1 MGKRIRIIKIVSF
14 IIILLEISL
23 IAGFSILYFTNSFQM
38 ADNMKPQAVVLACT
52 ILASVDCL
60 FVWAISISVASLRHK
75 TDLHAAEVI
84 GSDVQ
89 EAYNFAM
96 IGLAVTDKNDNVLW
110 TNDLFKNR
118 HIDIIDT
125 NILSWQPEL
134 AVLKDMSN
142 AGGDKEC
149 KISFNSR
156 TYDVKLLIE
165 AGLWIFKDVTDF
177 EESYNYSKDQAPVVG
192 LLMIDNYDDVVRGD
206 DDFNDTATKVKNV
219 IFAYAKEYGVL
230 LIKIK
235 SDSYSMLCN
244 YKNFMRMHADNFSI
258 IDKVREVSSG
268 TDMPL
273 TLSIGMAREFP
284 DFIKLNGLAKEAV
297 DIAMSRGGDQ
307 VCVAVHGSEMEFY
320 GGKTEA
326 QEKRNRVKD
335 RVLADSLIA
344 LIRASSNILVMGHTM
359 MDMDALGACLGIKS
373 ICNRL
378 DKKCKMVADLKATEN
393 KTRAAFTSSFSK
405 EEVENILVSP
415 SAAYD
420 TINPNTLLIVVDVHI
435 PSMTM
440 APKLLEKATKIVV
453 IDHHRRAEEYID
465 SPVFNHIDPAASS
478 TCEIIAEFIRF
489 SSINPKIDI
498 SPTYATIMMS
508 GIFLDSNHFKSKSTG
523 LRTFEACTIL
533 KEYGAD
539 NATADDY
546 LKDDYEEYK
555 QVTEMVSRLEH
566 PAYGVVAVFAPE
578 DLIVD
583 EAAISKTAN
592 QCMNLKGNHVCFVAA
607 HITSRKVKVSARSDG
622 SVNVQLLM
630 ERLGGGGGHFA
641 SAAGIFDNSTIDE
654 VKEAI
659 YNVIQKHLSEATA
672 DAAARKFEGAM
683 EE

>member
-23 IAGFSILYFTNSFQM
+23 IAGFSILYFTNSFNLANTM
-38 ADNMKPQAVVLACT
+38 NPQSVVLACT
-52 ILASVDCL
+52 ILAAIDCL

-125 NILSWQPEL
+125 NILSWQPQL
-134 AVLKDMSN
+134 SVLKDVSN

-156 TYDVKLLIE
+156 TYDVKLLVE

-177 EESYNYSKDQAPVVG
+177 EESYNYAKDQAPVVG

-244 YKNFMRMHADNFSI
+244 YKNYMRMHEDNFSV

-284 DFIKLNGLAKEAV
+284 DFIKLNELAKEAV

-344 LIRASSNILVMGHTM
+344 LIRASSNILVMGHSM

-378 DKKCKMVADLKATEN
+378 DKKCRLVADLKNTES
-393 KTRAAFTSSFSK
+393 KTRAAFTSTFSK

-415 SAAYD
+415 NAAFD
-420 TINPNTLLIVVDVHI
+420 FINPNTLLIVVDVHI

-498 SPTYATIMMS
+498 SSTYATIMMS

-555 QVTEMVSRLEH
+555 QVTELVSRLEH
-566 PAYGVVAVFAPE
+566 PAYGVVAVYAPE

-607 HITSRKVKVSARSDG
+607 HISSKKVKVSARSDG

-630 ERLGGGGGHFA
+630 EKLGGGGGHFA
-641 SAAGIFDNSTIDE
+641 SAAGIFENSTIDD
-654 VKEAI
+654 VKGLI
-659 YNVIQKHLSEATA
+659 SSVIQKHLSEATA
-672 DAAARKFEGAM
+672 DAAARKFEGGM

>member
-1 MGKRIRIIKIVSF
+1 MGKRIRVIKIVSF
-14 IIILLEISL
+14 IIILVEISL
-23 IAGFSILYFTNSFQM
+23 IAGFSIFYFTNFNGL
-38 ADNMKPQAVVLACT
+38 ADKMSAQTVVLGCT
-52 ILASVDCL
+52 ILAVIDCL
-60 FVWAISISVASLRHK
+60 FVWAISVSVASLRHK

-118 HIDIIDT
+118 HIDIIDR

-134 AVLKDMSN
+134 AVLKDVSN
-142 AGGDKEC
+142 GSDKEC
-149 KISFNSR
+149 KIHFNSR

-177 EESYNYSKDQAPVVG
+177 EESYNYSKEQAPVVG

-244 YKNFMRMHADNFSI
+244 YKNYMRMHEDNFSI

-344 LIRASSNILVMGHTM
+344 LVRSSSNVLVMGHTM

-378 DKKCKMVADLKATEN
+378 DKKCKIVVDLKTTES
-393 KTRAAFTSSFSK
+393 KTRAALTSSFSK
-405 EEVENILVSP
+405 EALEDILVSP
-415 SAAYD
+415 NNAFD
-420 TINPNTLLIVVDVHI
+420 GINPNTLLIVVDVHI

-498 SPTYATIMMS
+498 PPTFATIMMS

-546 LKDDYEEYK
+546 LKDDFEEYR
-555 QVTEMVSRLEH
+555 QITEMVSRLEH
-566 PAYGVVAVFAPE
+566 PAYGVVAVFAPD

-583 EAAISKTAN
+583 DAAISKTAN

-607 HITSRKVKVSARSDG
+607 HISSKRIKVSARSDG
-622 SVNVQLLM
+622 SANVQLLM
-630 ERLGGGGGHFA
+630 EKLGGGGGHFA
-641 SAAGIFDNSTIDE
+641 SAAGVFENSTIDE

-672 DAAARKFEGAM
+672 DAAARKFEGIT

>member
-1 MGKRIRIIKIVSF
+1 MGKRIHSIKIISF
-14 IIILLEISL
+14 IIILIEIAL
-23 IAGFSILYFTNSFQM
+23 IAGFSIFYFGNLFNI
-38 ADNMKPQAVVLACT
+38 ADNFDPKWAVLACT
-52 ILASVDCL
+52 IFAFINLL
-60 FVWAISISVASLRHK
+60 FVWVISISVASLRHK

-110 TNDLFKNR
+110 TNDLFKTR
-118 HIDIIDT
+118 HIDIIDS
-125 NILSWQPEL
+125 NILEWQPDL
-134 AVLKDMSN
+134 AVLKDINNTS
-142 AGGDKEC
+142 GDKEC
-149 KISFNSR
+149 KIIFNSR

-177 EESYNYSKDQAPVVG
+177 EESYKYSKDQAPVVG

-244 YKNFMRMHADNFSI
+244 YKNYMRMHDDNFSI

-268 TDMPL
+268 TEMPL

-284 DFIKLNGLAKEAV
+284 DVIKLNALAKEAV

-344 LIRASSNILVMGHTM
+344 LIKSSSNVLVMGHTM
-359 MDMDALGACLGIKS
+359 MDMDALGACLGIKA

-378 DKKCKMVADLKATEN
+378 DKKCKMVVDLKVTES

-405 EEVENILVSP
+405 EEVENILISP
-415 SAAYD
+415 SAAFD
-420 TINPNTLLIVVDVHI
+420 VINPNTLLIVVDVHI

-465 SPVFNHIDPAASS
+465 SPVFNHIDPSASS
-478 TCEIIAEFIRF
+478 ACEIITEFIKF
-489 SSINPKIDI
+489 SSINPKIEI
-498 SPTYATIMMS
+498 PPIFATIMMS
-508 GIFLDSNHFKSKSTG
+508 GIFLDSNHFKSKATG
-523 LRTFEACTIL
+523 LRSFEACTIL

-539 NATADDY
+539 NAMADDF
-546 LKDDYEEYK
+546 LKDDYEEYRL
-555 QVTEMVSRLEH
+555 VTELVNQIEH
-566 PAYGVVAVFAPE
+566 PAYGVVAVFPKD

-583 EAAISKTAN
+583 EATISKTAN
-592 QCMNLKGNHVCFVAA
+592 QCMSLKGNHVCFVAA
-607 HITSRKVKVSARSDG
+607 HISTKKIKVSARSDG

-630 ERLGGGGGHFA
+630 ERLGGGGGHYT
-641 SAAGIFDNSTIDE
+641 SAAAVFENNTIDE
-654 VKEAI
+654 VKDAI

-672 DAAARKFEGAM
+672 DAAARKFEGVA

>member
-14 IIILLEISL
+14 IIILIEVLL
-23 IAGFSILYFTNSFQM
+23 IAGFSILYFTNSFGI
-38 ADNMKPQAVVLACT
+38 ADNMNPQSVVLACT
-52 ILASVDCL
+52 ILAAIDCI

-134 AVLKDMSN
+134 AVLKDMNN
-142 AGGDKEC
+142 AGGEKEC

-219 IFAYAKEYGVL
+219 IFAYCKEYGVL

-244 YKNFMRMHADNFSI
+244 YKNYMRMHEDNFSI

-284 DFIKLNGLAKEAV
+284 DFIKLNALAKEAV

-320 GGKTEA
+320 GGPRK
-326 QEKRNRVKD
+326 EKP
-335 RVLADSLIA
+335 
-344 LIRASSNILVMGHTM
+344 
-359 MDMDALGACLGIKS
+359 C
-373 ICNRL
+373 
-378 DKKCKMVADLKATEN
+378 
-393 KTRAAFTSSFSK
+393 
-405 EEVENILVSP
+405 
-415 SAAYD
+415 
-420 TINPNTLLIVVDVHI
+420 
-435 PSMTM
+435 
-440 APKLLEKATKIVV
+440 
-453 IDHHRRAEEYID
+453 
-465 SPVFNHIDPAASS
+465 
-478 TCEIIAEFIRF
+478 
-489 SSINPKIDI
+489 
-498 SPTYATIMMS
+498 
-508 GIFLDSNHFKSKSTG
+508 
-523 LRTFEACTIL
+523 
-533 KEYGAD
+533 
-539 NATADDY
+539 
-546 LKDDYEEYK
+546 
-555 QVTEMVSRLEH
+555 
-566 PAYGVVAVFAPE
+566 
-578 DLIVD
+578 
-583 EAAISKTAN
+583 
-592 QCMNLKGNHVCFVAA
+592 
-607 HITSRKVKVSARSDG
+607 
-622 SVNVQLLM
+622 
-630 ERLGGGGGHFA
+630 
-641 SAAGIFDNSTIDE
+641 
-654 VKEAI
+654 
-659 YNVIQKHLSEATA
+659 
-672 DAAARKFEGAM
+672 
-683 EE
+683 